1 LHCPNCGKE
10 ILDENAVSCPYC
22 GKPLTV
28 PAHQAK
34 AIRSTSLPTAASV
47 AIIMAATIS
56 ALYGLLGTLNIVLE
70 LGRIG
75 SNINLSFEILFQ
87 GFFGVLAFAFG
98 LVAAIFTL
106 KRRHFALSMFGTGV
120 LLFFGMGFVIIEIW
134 AMQRAGVLYGVNWIA
149 VLINGLP
156 VVVLSLLGVIFL
168 GLSKD
173 EFLAAFPTA
182 PVQTAEV
189 ARGTSLPTAAGVVT
203 VMAATISVIFGIFG
217 IMFLVGGAINSA
229 ILFVGFFGVLAF
241 AFGLTGAIFAFGR
254 RHFALS
260 MFGTGLVLFYGLGMM
275 ASVWI
280 YQYGLLSIFVIIVVL
295 PMIFLSLLGV
305 VFLAVSRREFV

>member
-1 LHCPNCGKE
+1 MFLHCPNCGKE
-10 ILDENAVSCPYC
+10 ILDENAVFCPYC
-22 GKPLTV
+22 GKPLAV

-34 AIRSTSLPTAASV
+34 AIRSTSLPTAAGV

-75 SNINLSFEILFQ
+75 SNINLSFEILFE

-106 KRRHFALSMFGTGV
+106 KRRHFALSMLGAGL
-120 LLFFGMGFVIIEIW
+120 LLFFGIGIVIIEMW
-134 AMQRAGVLYGVNWIA
+134 GMQRTGVLGMNWIA

-156 VVVLSLLGVIFL
+156 VVVPSLLGVVFL
-168 GLSKD
+168 RLSED
-173 EFLAAFPTA
+173 EFRAAFLTV
-182 PVQTAEV
+182 PVQAAEV

-203 VMAATISVIFGIFG
+203 VMAATIITIFWIFG
-217 IMFLVGGAINSA
+217 IMFGN
-229 ILFVGFFGVLAF
+229 LFVGLFGVLAF
-241 AFGLTGAIFAFGR
+241 VFGLVAAIFAFGR

-275 ASVWI
+275 VSAWI
-280 YQYGLLSIFVIIVVL
+280 YRYGLLSIFVIIAVL

>member
-1 LHCPNCGKE
+1 
-10 ILDENAVSCPYC
+10 
-22 GKPLTV
+22 
-28 PAHQAK
+28 
-34 AIRSTSLPTAASV
+34 
-47 AIIMAATIS
+47 
-56 ALYGLLGTLNIVLE
+56 
-70 LGRIG
+70 
-75 SNINLSFEILFQ
+75 LFQ

-106 KRRHFALSMFGTGV
+106 KRRHFALSMFGTGL
-120 LLFFGMGFVIIEIW
+120 LLFFGIGYVIIEIW

-168 GLSKD
+168 DLSKD
-173 EFLAAFPTA
+173 EFRAAFPTA

-203 VMAATISVIFGIFG
+203 VMAATISVIFGTFG
-217 IMFLVGGAINSA
+217 IMFA

-280 YQYGLLSIFVIIVVL
+280 YHYGLLSIFVIIVVL

>member
-1 LHCPNCGKE
+1 MFLHCPNCGKE
-10 ILDENAVSCPYC
+10 ILDENAVFCPYC
-22 GKPLTV
+22 GKPLAV

-34 AIRSTSLPTAASV
+34 AIRSTSLPTAAGV
-47 AIIMAATIS
+47 VIIMAATIS

-75 SNINLSFEILFQ
+75 SNINLSFEILF
-87 GFFGVLAFAFG
+87 
-98 LVAAIFTL
+98 
-106 KRRHFALSMFGTGV
+106 
-120 LLFFGMGFVIIEIW
+120 E
-134 AMQRAGVLYGVNWIA
+134 
-149 VLINGLP
+149 
-156 VVVLSLLGVIFL
+156 
-168 GLSKD
+168 
-173 EFLAAFPTA
+173 
-182 PVQTAEV
+182 
-189 ARGTSLPTAAGVVT
+189 
-203 VMAATISVIFGIFG
+203 
-217 IMFLVGGAINSA
+217 
-229 ILFVGFFGVLAF
+229 GFFGVLAF

-280 YQYGLLSIFVIIVVL
+280 YRYGLLSIFVIIVVL